1 MPFARPHFKEM
12 LAALDFII
20 QNDYPA
26 RGEMVESQY
35 PESENT
41 FEPYCKASPIIL
53 HADRE
58 VFHETSRTRR
68 SIGA

>member
-26 RGEMVESQY
+26 RGEMVESQ
-35 PESENT
+35 
-41 FEPYCKASPIIL
+41 
-53 HADRE
+53 
-58 VFHETSRTRR
+58 
-68 SIGA
+68 